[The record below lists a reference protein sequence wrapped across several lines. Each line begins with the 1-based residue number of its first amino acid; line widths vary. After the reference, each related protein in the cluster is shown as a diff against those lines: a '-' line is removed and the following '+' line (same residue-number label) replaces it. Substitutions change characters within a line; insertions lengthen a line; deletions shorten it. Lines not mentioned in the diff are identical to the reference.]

1 VDHLA
6 RFVFRQLPVCLHHPI
21 GQAITAK
28 AGKAHEVNILRIMPV
43 LQMRNEAAKCGGGG
57 GV

>member
-1 VDHLA
+1 LIL
-6 RFVFRQLPVCLHHPI
+6 RQLPVCLHHPI

-28 AGKAHEVNILRIMPV
+28 ARKAHEVDILRIMPV
-43 LQMRNEAAKCGGGG
+43 LQMRDEAAKCGGGG

>member
-1 VDHLA
+1 VDQLA
-6 RFVFRQLPVCLHHPI
+6 GLILRQLPVCLHHPI

-28 AGKAHEVNILRIMPV
+28 ARKAHEVDILRIMSV
-43 LQMRNEAAKCGGGG
+43 LQMRDEAAKCGGGG